1 MQTHYFRRFNQSEIR
16 TRHLALIKFIIL
28 ALAILICSAI
38 DSSAQKAKSKEKIPS
53 KNESAESISVVNFST
68 SDYLSG
74 ESNVSV
80 NPKKPTVV
88 RLGLAQN
95 AVSIVEF
102 PAADGVYY
110 IHEGNPKM
118 VSVFQSPTR
127 ETDRSIT
134 IYPGEG
140 FLSGVKK
147 GETELSAT
155 ITLQM
160 RSGLILI
167 LEFVPVRE
175 VRKSAHRCVI
185 SYKRDEVVAARR
197 FAGLAVDLGEETK
210 PPDVKDDVKNDNGN
224 SSDVEP
230 ILRNEPNDK
239 KVESETIQVADSE
252 KEETQNET
260 ESSKAV
266 SNRLAECIRN
276 PTKYLGS
283 WSTSTNNLSLS
294 VSRVTEIDA
303 EKRLVIIAVRNDSV
317 LSLRLLP
324 EMPEV
329 QLTTSDKKG
338 NIVQTERIEREIA
351 ESTTSEGVLSPG
363 STVYFAIVYKS
374 PVMSSNQALKVSVG
388 HRESA
393 DTPATIGISSR
404 KKRKEN

>member
-1 MQTHYFRRFNQSEIR
+1 MQTQYFQRFNFSDIR
-16 TRHLALIKFIIL
+16 PRHLALIKFIIL
-28 ALAILICSAI
+28 ALAILICGAI
-38 DSSAQKAKSKEKIPS
+38 DASGQKGISNEKTASKTASP
-53 KNESAESISVVNFST
+53 ESVSVINAPMI
-68 SDYLSG
+68 DYLSG
-74 ESNVSV
+74 EANVTV
-80 NPKKPTVV
+80 NPKQPTVV

-140 FLSGVKK
+140 FLSGGKK
-147 GETELSAT
+147 GEAELSAT

-167 LEFVPVRE
+167 LEFVPVLE
-175 VRKSAHRCVI
+175 VRKNAHRCVI
-185 SYKRDEVVAARR
+185 NYKRDEVVTARR
-197 FAGLAVDLGEETK
+197 SAGLAVDLGEEAK
-210 PPDVKDDVKNDNGN
+210 PIDMKGDVKNDNGN

-230 ILRNEPNDK
+230 ILRKEPNDK
-239 KVESETIQVADSE
+239 KVESETKQFADNE
-252 KEETQNET
+252 KEETQGESEST
-260 ESSKAV
+260 ELV
-266 SNRLAECIRN
+266 SDRLAECIRN
-276 PTKYLGS
+276 PTKHLGS
-283 WSTSTNNLSLS
+283 WSKSTSNLSLS

-303 EKRLVIIAVRNDSV
+303 EKRLVIVAVRNDSIS
-317 LSLRLLP
+317 SLRLLP

-351 ESTTSEGVLSPG
+351 ESTSSEGVVSPG
-363 STVYFAIVYKS
+363 STIYFAIVYKS
-374 PVMSSNQALKVSVG
+374 PVMSSNQALKVSVA
-388 HRESA
+388 HREAA
-393 DTPATIGISSR
+393 DTPTAIRISSG
-404 KKRKEN
+404 KKGKEK